1 MTIEYD
7 YDVHDKEIIDTLE
20 KENYLLFKVFQEI
33 IKHSYIKFNAFK
45 GCYDINI
52 KWMKI
57 TLEKG
62 DPMFNTAKAIY
73 LDQVRKREEALKKQN
88 INEKYGKEVEEEL
101 KQ

>member
-33 IKHSYIKFNAFK
+33 IKHSYIKFNVFK

-52 KWMKI
+52 KWIKI
-57 TLEKG
+57 SLEKG
-62 DPMFNTAKAIY
+62 DPMFNTAKTMY
-73 LDQVRKREEALKKQN
+73 LDQERKREEALKNQN
-88 INEKYGKEVEEEL
+88 LDEKYGKEDEEGL